1 MPKIDWSQ
9 FIPDLIIAV
18 IVMVGTV
25 ILGRIAYFRSE
36 RFKTWLNRLLLKFA
50 LGLRWLVEKWYFFI
64 PLCIVIILGIITF
77 RIYADWK
84 IVAFTFMCY
93 IIGLLSWGLSN
104 RHQKLRG
111 RNRAINSIK
120 AKFLT
125 IPMPAGI
132 GNSYLKDRYIAPPFV
147 DVVLG
152 GAQFQFKADSL
163 IFDTNEH
170 NPYYRP
176 RNDGGKEIDFQLPKP
191 ENQVK
196 SVYFLI
202 NSGNSKSIY
211 ANEVIGEIRLLFK
224 DAPPIV
230 VELVLGQNIREW
242 CPGNSGDYVREASSP
257 TITMD
262 AWKGLGKNGA
272 TAVMDCLQIP
282 VYECMRNCFLEK
294 IIFVYK
300 PTKRPT
306 DTMGVHF
313 SVFAVSLEIE
323 QRM

>member
-1 MPKIDWSQ
+1 MIKKTTERNIFRKTINFLSHPAWNGVNC
-9 FIPDLIIAV
+9 FITALAMLGCGGFALAFIFRLFSRIKDLVLWLSEPLNISRYV
-18 IVMVGTV
+18 IVGGSIVLMAFVVTKIQQCLSSHV
-25 ILGRIAYFRSE
+25 KFLLPR
-36 RFKTWLNRLLLKFA
+36 KLNRFVENKPKF
-50 LGLRWLVEKWYFFI
+50 LPI
-64 PLCIVIILGIITF
+64 PL
-77 RIYADWK
+77 
-84 IVAFTFMCY
+84 
-93 IIGLLSWGLSN
+93 N
-104 RHQKLRG
+104 
-111 RNRAINSIK
+111 
-120 AKFLT
+120 
-125 IPMPAGI
+125 PGI
-132 GNSYLKDRYIAPPFV
+132 GNSYLRDRYIAPPFG

-163 IFDTNEH
+163 IFDTNKQIR
-170 NPYYRP
+170 NSLP

-202 NSGNSKSIY
+202 NSGNSKSVY
-211 ANEVIGEIRLLFK
+211 ANEGIGEIRLLFK

-242 CPGNSGDYVREASSP
+242 CPGNPGDYVREASSP
-257 TITMD
+257 TIIMD
-262 AWKGLGKNGA
+262 AWKGLSKYRAN
-272 TAVMDCLQIP
+272 AVMDCLQIP

-300 PTKRPT
+300 PTQRPT

-323 QRM
+323 QPM